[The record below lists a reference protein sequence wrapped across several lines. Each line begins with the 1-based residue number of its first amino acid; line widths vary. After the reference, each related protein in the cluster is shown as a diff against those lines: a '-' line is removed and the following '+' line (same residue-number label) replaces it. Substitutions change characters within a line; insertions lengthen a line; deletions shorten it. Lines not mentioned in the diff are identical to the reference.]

1 MMNTQLFAVVGIAIT
16 LALVGAVVTES
27 IVLSQH
33 ADARGCTSKT
43 AIFHSD
49 GRCAGHGPL

>member
-1 MMNTQLFAVVGIAIT
+1 MNTQLFAVVGIAIT